1 MKVAHIGATGN
12 VGSRIL
18 AELLRRGHAV
28 TGIVRHPQT
37 LSPHDRLAA
46 RQGDVN
52 DEDSLAALLSNHDAV
67 ISTTRFETTNPR
79 SLIGAV
85 KKADVPR
92 LLVVGAEGSLE
103 VAPGVQLL
111 DAPRFPAEY
120 KAEALAARE
129 FLNVL
134 RGEQELNWTFISPSA
149 MLVPGERT
157 GEFRLGADQLL
168 VSAGGESRIS
178 FEDFAI
184 ALADELETPQ
194 HSRQRFTVGY

>member
-18 AELLRRGHAV
+18 AELLRRGHEV
-28 TGIVRHPQT
+28 TGIVRHPET
-37 LSPHDRLAA
+37 LSPHDRLTA

-67 ISTTRFETTNPR
+67 VSTTRLETADPQ

-85 KKADVPR
+85 KKAGVPR
-92 LLVVGAEGSLE
+92 LLVVGAEGTLE
-103 VAPGVQLL
+103 VDPGVQLL
-111 DAPRFPAEY
+111 DAPWFPAEH
-120 KAEALAARE
+120 KTGALAHRE

-134 RGEQELNWTFISPSA
+134 RGEQELNWTCLSPSG
-149 MLVPGERT
+149 MYVPGERT
-157 GEFRLGADQLL
+157 GEFRLGTDQLL
-168 VSAGGESRIS
+168 VGADGQSKIS
-178 FEDFAI
+178 FEDFAV

-194 HSRQRFTVGY
+194 HPRQRFTVGY